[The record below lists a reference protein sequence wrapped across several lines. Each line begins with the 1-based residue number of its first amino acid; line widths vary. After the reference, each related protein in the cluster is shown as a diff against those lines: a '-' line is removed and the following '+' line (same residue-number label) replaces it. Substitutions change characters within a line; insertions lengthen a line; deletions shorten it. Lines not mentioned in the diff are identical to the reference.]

1 MSGGSF
7 SSIDMADVSVMLA
20 NTTHPVSTLAS
31 ARARVRD
38 NGHGHRR
45 RYSKAHV
52 SRSSVYETIEEEMS
66 SAPSS
71 PAQSLPSSAT
81 KKLNPAADD
90 STACQGV
97 VYVVGS
103 DTESIQDPEES
114 IWDDERGIVAL
125 RKYYTLKDEAQE
137 TVLES
142 QRTWRDTPWSLFTL
156 QCKCSR

>member
-7 SSIDMADVSVMLA
+7 SSIDMADMSMMLS

-31 ARARVRD
+31 ARARARD
-38 NGHGHRR
+38 HGHGHRR

-71 PAQSLPSSAT
+71 PAQSLPGSAT
-81 KKLNPAADD
+81 KKLNAADD
-90 STACQGV
+90 STACQGL

-125 RKYYTLKDEAQE
+125 RKYYTLKDEVQE
-137 TVLES
+137 TVQES
-142 QRTWRDTPWSLFTL
+142 QRTWMDTPWSIYTL
-156 QCKCSR
+156 QCKLL